1 MCHTPQSR
9 SRLKNNTITCSFGHI
24 RSFFLARVP
33 SCFRTNTR
41 LRRRQS
47 AGALH
52 LFVSLCQEQVCC
64 FASCHF
70 MSSCVFR
77 LQQYSSNLV
86 AISLPLRLCWNWL
99 KKTSTCFHQKRNQH
113 IWDGRKYGYLVQ
125 SECLLPLMCNLNVFC
140 KFVWMHFASRK
151 IVMMICMYV

>member
-1 MCHTPQSR
+1 MCHTPLLGLGSKTTL
-9 SRLKNNTITCSFGHI
+9 SLALLST
-24 RSFFLARVP
+24 FFFARVP

-52 LFVSLCQEQVCC
+52 LFVSLCQEQV
-64 FASCHF
+64 AALPVT
-70 MSSCVFR
+70 SCVFR
-77 LQQYSSNLV
+77 LQQYCSNLV
-86 AISLPLRLCWNWL
+86 ATSLPLRLCWNWL
-99 KKTSTCFHQKRNQH
+99 NKTSTCFHQKRNQH

-140 KFVWMHFASRK
+140 KFVWIHFASRK
-151 IVMMICMYV
+151 MVMICMYV